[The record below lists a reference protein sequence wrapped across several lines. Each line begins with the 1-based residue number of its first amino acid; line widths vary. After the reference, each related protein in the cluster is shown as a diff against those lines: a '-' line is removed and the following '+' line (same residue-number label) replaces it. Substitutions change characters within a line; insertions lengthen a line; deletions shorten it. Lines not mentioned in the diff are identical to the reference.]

1 MYNIKLNIFLLL
13 ICHSF
18 LQSCNQPDTLLK
30 RIPALQTNIHFI
42 NKLENSKNLNI
53 VKYLYYYNGG
63 GVSIGDIN
71 NDGLAD
77 IYFTANSKGHN
88 KLYLN
93 KGAFKFEDITE
104 KAGVAGNADWCSG
117 VTMADVNGDGYLD
130 IYVSAVSNSFG
141 LKGSN
146 QLFINNGAAP
156 AGDISFTEKA
166 ESYGLNFS
174 GLSTQAAFFDFD
186 HDGDLDC
193 YLLNHSQSQTSNIPD
208 TINRKKHDGITGDRL
223 YRNDLNSP
231 SGKFTDIT
239 AGAGIFQSSL
249 GYGLGLAVADF
260 NNDGWEDI
268 YVGNDFFEN
277 DYYYVN
283 NGNGTF
289 SESGAKY
296 FNHYSRFSMGNDVA
310 DYNNDGQLDII
321 TVDML
326 PFDEKILKT
335 YGSDENADIY
345 KFKLQNN
352 GYQYQYSKNCLQQ
365 NNGSGSSFS
374 EQSLL
379 NGVSATDWSWGPLFV
394 DFDNDGLKDLFITS
408 GIVKRPMDL
417 DYINFSNRYR
427 ETKGLQDKSVLE
439 MMPDGSSYPFV
450 FKGDGMSRF
459 QDVSKLW
466 GTQNLKGYF
475 NGAAY
480 ADLDN
485 DGNVDVVINSIDAA
499 ATVLKNT
506 APKKNFLS
514 IAFKGAGL
522 NTNGI
527 GAKAYLFQKGKL
539 QYQQLMLTRG
549 FESSSDAR
557 LHFGLDREA
566 NVDSLLV
573 VWPDQSFQVLKNV
586 QANQRVVLAQ
596 KNASG
601 KFDYDSYFKPVS
613 PFFKV
618 LNGTLV
624 NWKHKENEFNDFNV
638 QFLIPHAQSTRG
650 PKMAVADINGDGL
663 DDFYT
668 CGAKEQPGTLMIQQ
682 KDGAFIS
689 VDTSLL
695 QADAR
700 CEDVDAAFFDANA
713 DGFVDLYV
721 VSGGNEITGNNPML
735 LDRLYLNDGRGH
747 FLKSAISLPA
757 IFENKSCVTVT
768 DIDNDGDQD
777 IFVGHLANGKSYGVP
792 QTSYLLVNDGK
803 GLFSLAT
810 ESTIALTAIGM
821 VTSSV
826 FADINKDGWTDLI
839 VAGEWMPITIFINK
853 AGRFAKT
860 IIPHSTGWW
869 QSLFVDDVNGDGQ
882 LDILA
887 GNWGWNNK
895 FCSGKNGPLKLYVSD
910 FDKNGSIDQLLS
922 YTREG
927 KEYPFL
933 AKDEMEKALP
943 VLRKHYL
950 KYADYAGQEMA
961 KVFYGYA
968 ETVTPLQAER
978 LGSAVCYGDGKGGFT
993 INDFP
998 DALQLAPIFSFQKMP
1013 ASPEENRYLCAGNFY
1028 DVPPYEGRYDAQ
1040 PVALFSCKKNKN
1052 IKAIP
1057 QANLSA
1063 IKGQFRDIK
1072 TLRTAKYGRIIAVA
1086 GNNEKLL
1093 FLKQ

>member
-1 MYNIKLNIFLLL
+1 M
-13 ICHSF
+13 
-18 LQSCNQPDTLLK
+18 LK
-30 RIPALQTNIHFI
+30 AIPASQTNIHFT
-42 NKLENSKNLNI
+42 NKLENSNNLNI
-53 VKYLYYYNGG
+53 ISYLYYYNGG

-71 NDGLAD
+71 NDGLPD
-77 IYFTANSKGHN
+77 VYFAANSKGHN

-93 KGAFKFEDITE
+93 KGAFEFEDITE
-104 KAGVAGNADWCSG
+104 KAGVAGVADWCSG

-141 LKGSN
+141 LKGFN

-156 AGDISFTEKA
+156 SGNISFTEKA

-174 GLSTQAAFFDFD
+174 GLSTQSAFFDYD

-208 TINRKKHDGITGDRL
+208 TINRKKHDGITGDRF
-223 YRNDLNSP
+223 YRNDLNTP
-231 SGKFTDIT
+231 SGKFTNVT
-239 AGAGIFQSSL
+239 AQAGIFQSSL

-260 NNDGWEDI
+260 NNDGWDDV

-283 NGNGTF
+283 NGNGSF
-289 SESGAKY
+289 SESGAKH

-326 PFDEKILKT
+326 PLDEKILKT
-335 YGSDENADIY
+335 YGSDENPDIY
-345 KFKLQNN
+345 KLKLQNN

-379 NGVSATDWSWGPLFV
+379 SGVSATDWSWAPLFV
-394 DFDNDGLKDLFITS
+394 DFDNDGSKDLFITN

-417 DYINFSNRYR
+417 DYISFSNRYR

-450 FKGDGMSRF
+450 FKGDGKSRF

-466 GTQNLKGYF
+466 GTQKLKGYF

-485 DGNVDVVINSIDAA
+485 DGNVDVIINSIDAP
-499 ATVLKNT
+499 ATILKNT

-514 IAFKGAGL
+514 IEFKGAGL

-527 GAKAYLFQKGKL
+527 GAKVYLFQNGKL

-557 LHFGLDREA
+557 LHFGLNMDT
-566 NVDSLLV
+566 NLDSLLV

-586 QANQRVVLAQ
+586 QANQRMELAQ

-601 KFDYDSYFKPVS
+601 VFHYDSYFKPVS
-613 PFFKV
+613 PLLKI
-618 LNGTLV
+618 LDSNLV

-638 QFLIPHAQSTRG
+638 QYLIPHAQSTRG
-650 PKMAVADINGDGL
+650 PKIAVADINGDGL
-663 DDFYT
+663 DDFYA

-682 KDGAFIS
+682 KGGTFIP
-689 VDTSLL
+689 VDTSLFE
-695 QADAR
+695 ADRR
-700 CEDVDAAFFDANA
+700 CEDVDAAFFDANE

-721 VSGGNEITGNNPML
+721 VSGGNEIAGDNPML
-735 LDRLYLNDGRGH
+735 LDRLYFNDGRGH
-747 FLKSAISLPA
+747 FLKSAKSLPA
-757 IFENKSCVTVT
+757 IFENKSCVSVT

-777 IFVGHLANGKSYGVP
+777 IFVGHLADANAYGIP
-792 QTSYLLVNDGK
+792 QTSYLLINDGK
-803 GLFSLAT
+803 GVFSLAN
-810 ESTIALTAIGM
+810 ESTIALSGIGI

-826 FADINKDGWTDLI
+826 FADINKDGWIDLI
-839 VAGEWMPITIFINK
+839 VAGEWMPVIIFINK
-853 AGRFAKT
+853 MGRFKKT
-860 IIPHSTGWW
+860 ILPKSTGWW
-869 QSLFVDDVNGDGQ
+869 QSLFVDDVNGDEQ

-895 FCSGKNGPLKLYVSD
+895 LWSGKNGPVKLYVSD
-910 FDKNGSIDQLLS
+910 FDKNGRTDQLLS
-922 YTREG
+922 YTSEG

-933 AKDEMEKALP
+933 AKDEMERALP

-950 KYADYAGQEMA
+950 RYAEYAGQEMA
-961 KVFYGYA
+961 KVFKGYV

-978 LGSAVCYGDGKGGFT
+978 LGSAVCYGNGKGAFT
-993 INDFP
+993 INDLP
-998 DALQLAPIFSFQKMP
+998 DALQLAPIFAFQKIQ
-1013 ASPEENRYLCAGNFY
+1013 ATAKENRYLCAGNFY
-1028 DVPPYEGRYDAQ
+1028 DVLPYEGRYDAQ
-1040 PVALFSCKKNKN
+1040 PLAIFSCEKNNN
-1052 IKAIP
+1052 IAAIP

-1063 IKGQFRDIK
+1063 VKGQFRDIK
-1072 TLRTAKYGRIIAVA
+1072 TLRTAKYGRVIAAA